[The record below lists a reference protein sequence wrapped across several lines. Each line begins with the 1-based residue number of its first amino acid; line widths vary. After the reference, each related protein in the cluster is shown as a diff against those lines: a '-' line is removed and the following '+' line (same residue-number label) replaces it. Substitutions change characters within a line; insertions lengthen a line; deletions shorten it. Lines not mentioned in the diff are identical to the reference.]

1 MTSMNDKTFIDTN
14 IWLYA
19 LIESDENLEKHQ
31 KAKQCIANTEN
42 IIISTQVVNEVC
54 VNLLRKG
61 KKDMPYIAQFIA
73 EFTTSYQTLAQI
85 TEDLIMA
92 STIRANYHVSY
103 WDSLMIASALRA
115 DCTVLFSE
123 DMQDGLYVYKRL
135 QIQNPLK

>member
-1 MTSMNDKTFIDTN
+1 MSDKVFIDTN

-19 LIESDENLEKHQ
+19 LIESEENLEKHH

-61 KKDMPYIAQFIA
+61 KKDMSYIQKFIPD
-73 EFTTSYQTLAQI
+73 FTTAYQTLAQI
-85 TEDLIMA
+85 TEDLITA
-92 STIRANYHVSY
+92 STIRADYHVSY
-103 WDSLMIASALRA
+103 WDSLMIASALRV
-115 DCTVLFSE
+115 DCQVLYSE

-135 QIQNPLK
+135 HIKNPLE

>member
-1 MTSMNDKTFIDTN
+1 MSDKVFIDTN

-19 LIESDENLEKHQ
+19 LIESDNELEKHQ
-31 KAKQCIANTEN
+31 KAKQYIGNTEN

-73 EFTTSYQTLAQI
+73 EFTTAYQTLAQI
-85 TEDLIMA
+85 KEDLITA
-92 STIRANYHVSY
+92 ANIRSDYHVSY

-115 DCTVLFSE
+115 DCNILFSE
-123 DMQDGLYVYKRL
+123 DMQDGLFVYKRL
-135 QIQNPLK
+135 QIQNPLAMK

>member
-1 MTSMNDKTFIDTN
+1 MNDKVFIDTN

-19 LIESDENLEKHQ
+19 LIESDEHIENHH
-31 KAKQCIANTEN
+31 KAKQCIANAEN
-42 IIISTQVVNEVC
+42 IIISTQVVNEIC

-61 KKDMPYIAQFIA
+61 KKDMPYIAKFIP
-73 EFTTSYQTLAQI
+73 EFTSAYQTLAQI
-85 TEDLIMA
+85 TEDLITA
-92 STIRANYHVSY
+92 SIIRADYPISY

-115 DCTVLFSE
+115 DCQILFSE

>member
-1 MTSMNDKTFIDTN
+1 MSDKISIDTN

-19 LIESDENLEKHQ
+19 LIESDRCLEKHH
-31 KAKQCIANTEN
+31 KAKQCIAAMEN

-61 KKDMPYIAQFIA
+61 NKDMPYIAQFILD
-73 EFTTSYQTLAQI
+73 FTAAYQTVAQI
-85 TEDLIMA
+85 TEDLITA

-115 DCTVLFSE
+115 DCH
-123 DMQDGLYVYKRL
+123 
-135 QIQNPLK
+135 I

>member
-1 MTSMNDKTFIDTN
+1 MTSMSDKIFIDTN

-19 LIESDENLEKHQ
+19 LIESEENLEKHQ
-31 KAKQCIANTEN
+31 KAKHCIANVEN

-61 KKDMPYIAQFIA
+61 KKDMPYIAKFIP
-73 EFTTSYQTLAQI
+73 EFTNAYQTLAQI
-85 TEDLIMA
+85 TEDLITA
-92 STIRANYHVSY
+92 SGIRADYYVSY

-115 DCTVLFSE
+115 DCQVLYSE

-135 QIQNPLK
+135 HIQNPLK

>member
-1 MTSMNDKTFIDTN
+1 MNDKVFIDTN

-19 LIESDENLEKHQ
+19 LIESDEHIEKHH

-61 KKDMPYIAQFIA
+61 KKDMPYIAKFIP
-73 EFTTSYQTLAQI
+73 EFTAAYQTLAQI
-85 TEDLIMA
+85 TEDLISA
-92 STIRANYHVSY
+92 SIIRADYPISY

-115 DCTVLFSE
+115 DCQILFSE
-123 DMQDGLYVYKRL
+123 DMHDGLYVYKRL
-135 QIQNPLK
+135 RIQNPLR